1 VTGVDDAVA
10 DGTTTTLVTIGVDRA
25 NSDIFY
31 TVPAR
36 TVVVTNADNEPSVP
50 TLTGPAATTAL
61 ARPTA
66 TWTAIPGA
74 ASYDVRLVN
83 VTTKQ
88 VQTASPSTNA
98 FTPAADLGIGLYEVA
113 VRAIMPGGLTHA
125 WSIVRRFQVETAVI
139 VPPPGDF
146 NTLRPTLR
154 WNTLAG
160 AVRYE
165 VVVTNARNAVVAQAA
180 SVTGTA
186 WTPPQNLAKGTYRL
200 TVRGY
205 DAAGRAALWSL
216 PAPFQIK

>member
-1 VTGVDDAVA
+1 VA

-36 TVVVTNADNEPSVP
+36 TVVVTNADNELSVP
-50 TLTGPAATTAL
+50 TITGPAATTAL
-61 ARPTA
+61 MRPTV

-74 ASYDVRLVN
+74 ASYEVRLVN

-88 VQTASPSTNA
+88 VLAASPGTNTFA
-98 FTPAADLGIGLYEVA
+98 PAADLGIGLYEVA

-125 WSIVRRFQVETAVI
+125 WSIVRRFQVATAVT
-139 VPPPGDF
+139 VPTLGDF
-146 NTLRPTLR
+146 ITLRPTLR
-154 WNTLAG
+154 WNPLAG

-200 TVRGY
+200 TIRGF
-205 DAAGRAALWSL
+205 DTAGRAALWSL
-216 PAPFQIK
+216 PAAFQIK

>member
-1 VTGVDDAVA
+1 VTGVGDAVA
-10 DGTTTTLVTIGVDRA
+10 DGATTTLVTIGVDRA

-50 TLTGPAATTAL
+50 TIAGPAAATAL
-61 ARPTA
+61 MRPTV

-74 ASYDVRLVN
+74 ASYEVRLVN

-88 VQTASPSTNA
+88 VQTASSGTNT
-98 FTPAADLGIGLYEVA
+98 FMPAADLGIGLYKVA
-113 VRAIMPGGLTHA
+113 VRAIMPDGLTHA
-125 WSIVRRFQVETAVI
+125 WSSVRRFQVETAVT
-139 VPPPGDF
+139 VPTLGDF
-146 NTLRPTLR
+146 ITRRPTLG
-154 WNTLAG
+154 WHALAG
-160 AVRYE
+160 AVRYT
-165 VVVTNARNAVVAQAA
+165 VVVTNAKNAVVAQAT

-186 WTPPQNLAKGTYRL
+186 WTPRQNMEKGTYRL
-200 TVRGY
+200 TVCGY